1 MKIKCAMAVLAAVSV
16 SSIAMG
22 DFTVEDA
29 PDWRGDANTSHF
41 EWQSFEHAG
50 GSDPMNF
57 AFPNLPT
64 SSSGAGSAVL
74 YNFADGAMIA
84 GDGNIYGFGGPL
96 DIHTYAFTAADAQD
110 AVINISMAGS
120 PMNYEG
126 LYLAWNGADGESG
139 LIANDGFAMNYLEE
153 ADFGGFPGV
162 FANVSYSF
170 DLSAIEAD
178 VREVGIIFGGFAP
191 HMSLDAVSLDIR
203 TAAIPAP
210 GVLALLGIAGAA
222 RRRRRRN

>member
-1 MKIKCAMAVLAAVSV
+1 MKIKSGLAVFAVIAATP
-16 SSIAMG
+16 IASAG
-22 DFTVEDA
+22 FVNEAA
-29 PDWRGDANTSHF
+29 PDWRGEANTSWY
-41 EWQSFEHAG
+41 EWESFTSAG
-50 GSDPMNF
+50 GSDP
-57 AFPNLPT
+57 ATWATPNMAT
-64 SSSGAGSAVL
+64 SSSGAGSAFL
-74 YNFADGAMIA
+74 YNFADGALIS

-96 DIHTYAFTAADAQD
+96 NIHTYAYTAADTQD
-110 AVINISMAGS
+110 VVVNISMAGS
-120 PMNYEG
+120 PMDYAG

-139 LIANDGFAMNYLEE
+139 LLSADVSFNYMQE

-178 VREVGIIFGGFAP
+178 VREIGVIFGGFAP
-191 HMSLDAVSLDIR
+191 HMSLDALSLDVR

-210 GVLALLGIAGAA
+210 AALALLGIAGVA